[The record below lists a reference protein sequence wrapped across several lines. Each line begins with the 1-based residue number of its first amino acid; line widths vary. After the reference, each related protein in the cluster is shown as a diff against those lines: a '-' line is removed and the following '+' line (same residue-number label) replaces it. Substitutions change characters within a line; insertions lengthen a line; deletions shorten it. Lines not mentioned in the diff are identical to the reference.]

1 LRVGRF
7 TVGVALLRRTLPIA
21 VLLLGC
27 ALLGAGIA
35 GVARVDAPLRAA
47 VTEQQQPRGVPHG
60 VDVTWKHHRR
70 GHGDCPPTDPA
81 RT

>member
-27 ALLGAGIA
+27 ALLGAAIA

-47 VTEQQQPRGVPHG
+47 VTEQQQQGPVPQG
-60 VDVTWKHHRR
+60 VDVTWKHHR